1 MLFTNNIHLFTFLQL
16 YLFVDLGFRKNMP
29 DKEIAIILAGN
40 LFCESKKKTLIDN
53 IFHNSPN
60 CNTTNNF
67 FFKIN
72 TLYMEFYKNA
82 PFFTLYYWV

>member
-1 MLFTNNIHLFTFLQL
+1 MLLTNNIHLFTLLQL
-16 YLFVDLGFRKNMP
+16 YLFVDLGFGKNMP

-40 LFCESKKKTLIDN
+40 LFCESKKITLIDN

-67 FFKIN
+67 F
-72 TLYMEFYKNA
+72 
-82 PFFTLYYWV
+82 